1 MKHRIRSSLIR
12 SSRDRSAALHPCL
25 SNDQQVAETLAA
37 SAWFVGEEEAKQQ
50 NALLLRGLKMLHCR
64 TATDD
69 PDFALVGKMIAG
81 MEGSF

>member
-12 SSRDRSAALHPCL
+12 SSGDRSAALHP
-25 SNDQQVAETLAA
+25 SNDQALAKTLEG
-37 SAWFVGEEEAKQQ
+37 SSWFVGEEEAKQQ